1 MLAPMDS
8 GQRKYPRVVERYKGF
23 DIWYNPVKGQY
34 YASHCEH
41 TYRSKSIDEIRERL
55 DREKM

>member
-1 MLAPMDS
+1 MDS

-23 DIWYNPVKGQY
+23 DIWYNLVKGQY

-41 TYRSKSIDEIRERL
+41 MYRSKSIDEIRERL